1 MVNCYSFVC
10 FKITIKFIKRSSFNK
25 FMHFTLL
32 TKFQL
37 IIAFVIERGARI
49 QLQGTHDVTSKK

>member
-1 MVNCYSFVC
+1 
-10 FKITIKFIKRSSFNK
+10 
-25 FMHFTLL
+25 MHFTLL

-49 QLQGTHDVTSKK
+49 QLRGTHDVTSKK